1 MGITDVGDNSSS
13 ILKVGALYS
22 KRQPTPKL
30 WMIFCSGLTRLRLIA
45 DETKSVTRFDRWSV
59 SVTATML
66 QQLWF
71 SVDFGIRIR
80 SFICH
85 VLPFSWLRRTSRMR
99 LSSMKA
105 RNKKGR

>member
-13 ILKVGALYS
+13 ILKVWALYS

-30 WMIFCSGLTRLRLIA
+30 WIFCSGLTRLRLIA
-45 DETKSVTRFDRWSV
+45 DETKSVTRFNRWSV

-71 SVDFGIRIR
+71 SVDFGDQNSIFHLPRA
-80 SFICH
+80 S
-85 VLPFSWLRRTSRMR
+85 VLLASTYFENAPIEYESEE
-99 LSSMKA
+99 
-105 RNKKGR
+105 